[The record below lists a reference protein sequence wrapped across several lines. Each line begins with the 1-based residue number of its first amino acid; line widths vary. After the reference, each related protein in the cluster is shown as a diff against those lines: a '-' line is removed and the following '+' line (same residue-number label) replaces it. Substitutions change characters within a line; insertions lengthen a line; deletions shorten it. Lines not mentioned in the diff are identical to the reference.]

1 MPQAWTIDTPFFLLA
16 IYTPDMKPLKTTHLF
31 FVNTEFFCLVKTV
44 TFDGLFFPRGLGREI
59 KPDPGLHIQHKDD
72 YTVDILPST
81 TVRKSTKKP
90 VNVVGYAPFLAD
102 FC

>member
-44 TFDGLFFPRGLGREI
+44 TFDGLFFARGLGREE
-59 KPDPGLHIQHKDD
+59 KTRPRVT
-72 YTVDILPST
+72 YTT
-81 TVRKSTKKP
+81 QRKMITWWIF
-90 VNVVGYAPFLAD
+90 YHQLQ
-102 FC
+102 